1 MADRKSPSHA
11 ETLAQALQ
19 RPREFRV
26 RITPGADGRVYVSV
40 DETELWRRRTAMCD
54 AHLLAPSLAAACI
67 EDLLGDIVDRETG
80 DVPATFGVFAP
91 DHDRGP
97 VSRPAAAMWGLV
109 DASGRPMRLRAALR
123 TRFQLTRTD
132 DDPDGIVSVLEI
144 QADQGPLLAV
154 ENERLLEDF
163 LIGNG
168 LVIDGDLDS
177 GVVYALA
184 PRLTATDLVIVPLGR
199 EVRHD

>member
-26 RITPGADGRVYVSV
+26 RLTPGSDGQVYVAV
-40 DETELWRRRTAMCD
+40 EETDLWRRQTAVSD
-54 AHLLAPSLAAACI
+54 PHLAASLAAACI
-67 EDLLGDIVDRETG
+67 EDLHGDIVDRETG
-80 DVPATFGVFAP
+80 DVPETFGIFAP
-91 DHDRGP
+91 ENDRVP
-97 VSRPAAAMWGLV
+97 VSRPAPALWGLI
-109 DASGRPMRLRAALR
+109 DAASRPMRVRAALR
-123 TRFQLTRTD
+123 TRLQLIRT
-132 DDPDGIVSVLEI
+132 DGIVSVLEI

-163 LIGNG
+163 LIGAG

-177 GVVYALA
+177 GVVYAIA
-184 PRLTATDLVIVPLGR
+184 SGLTVADLVIVQLAQPMR
-199 EVRHD
+199 IAKEEP